1 MSVIVNERM
10 LSEITFKAESFIGSK
25 LILLGLFWSG
35 SSVKFDWGFVVGWGL
50 IVVRKKS
57 GF

>member
-35 SSVKFDWGFVVGWGL
+35 SSVKLDWGFVVGWGF
-50 IVVRKKS
+50 IVVRK
-57 GF
+57 